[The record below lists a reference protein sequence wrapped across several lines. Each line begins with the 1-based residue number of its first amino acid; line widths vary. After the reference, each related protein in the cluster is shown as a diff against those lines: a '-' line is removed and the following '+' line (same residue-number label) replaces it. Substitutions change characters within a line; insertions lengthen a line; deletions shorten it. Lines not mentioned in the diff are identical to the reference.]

1 MRDATGITVNRAI
14 VHIVDHRT
22 GSEPVL
28 SEAELPLDA
37 HQKLQEYFR
46 DQITNVLHDPPTCAA
61 KFTPGS
67 AHETSTH
74 CYHIL
79 ASPTDGACFIDSSQR
94 LAQQLFL
101 VMGTDKRIKPGSLAV
116 CIYDATNYPGLHF
129 LALLKID
136 PSETFVQRI
145 GQDSAGKRIVSL
157 DLRDDVMPTTREK
170 LHKAALLK
178 PKDVQESYELL
189 LLDRQVAPAAD
200 FFAQRFLGV
209 ELAMDAQKRTDLFY
223 LGAQKAYNRLTA
235 PPTVGVPHL
244 EPDQADTLQQHVQVV
259 LQGGTI
265 DMPAWIDNLPMPDN
279 AKTILH
285 EEIGKILPT
294 EKQITI
300 DPTYAEKRLVKKVR
314 FRGDFGLLFEVQAEH
329 YDDVVKDK
337 QEIIQADGQTVTRLT
352 LEVRGWQWVKR

>member
-1 MRDATGITVNRAI
+1 M
-14 VHIVDHRT
+14 
-22 GSEPVL
+22 
-28 SEAELPLDA
+28 
-37 HQKLQEYFR
+37 
-46 DQITNVLHDPPTCAA
+46 
-61 KFTPGS
+61 
-67 AHETSTH
+67 
-74 CYHIL
+74 
-79 ASPTDGACFIDSSQR
+79 
-94 LAQQLFL
+94 
-101 VMGTDKRIKPGSLAV
+101 
-116 CIYDATNYPGLHF
+116 
-129 LALLKID
+129 
-136 PSETFVQRI
+136 QRI

-178 PKDVQESYELL
+178 PKDVQESYDLL

-235 PPTVGVPHL
+235 PPTVGGPHL
-244 EPDQADTLQQHVQVV
+244 EPDQADALQQHVQVV

-265 DMPAWIDNLPMPDN
+265 DVPAWIDNLPMSDN

-300 DPTYAEKRLVKKVR
+300 DPTYAEKTLVKKVR

-329 YDDVVKDK
+329 YDDVVKGR
-337 QEIIQADGQTVTRLT
+337 QEIIQADGEIVTRLT

>member
-28 SEAELPLDA
+28 SEAEIPLDA

-67 AHETSTH
+67 AHGTSTY
-74 CYHIL
+74 CYQIL

-101 VMGTDKRIKPGSLAV
+101 VMDKRITPGSLAV

-145 GQDSAGKRIVSL
+145 GQDSAGKRIVSF
-157 DLRDDVMPTTREK
+157 DLRDDVIPTTREK

-178 PKDVQESYELL
+178 PKDVQESYDLL
-189 LLDRQVAPAAD
+189 LLDRQVVPAAD
-200 FFAQRFLGV
+200 FLPSDFWALNSRWMPRSGRICFIWGR
-209 ELAMDAQKRTDLFY
+209 K
-223 LGAQKAYNRLTA
+223 K
-235 PPTVGVPHL
+235 PITV
-244 EPDQADTLQQHVQVV
+244 
-259 LQGGTI
+259 
-265 DMPAWIDNLPMPDN
+265 
-279 AKTILH
+279 
-285 EEIGKILPT
+285 
-294 EKQITI
+294 
-300 DPTYAEKRLVKKVR
+300 
-314 FRGDFGLLFEVQAEH
+314 
-329 YDDVVKDK
+329 
-337 QEIIQADGQTVTRLT
+337 
-352 LEVRGWQWVKR
+352 